1 MKTIRRTLPLSLLLV
16 LLAPAAAS
24 AAARTI
30 PAPLPEHPGNI
41 FLAGEKVSVVIPVLD
56 LAVWRVTDYDGKTV
70 AEGRT
75 TSGRA
80 EIAALP
86 VGWYE
91 LCWGDGDSPDRRTS
105 LAVLQRLAAPTPETS
120 PIGLDVAMA
129 WFYKEPQMPAAANLC
144 ALAGINWV
152 RDRLN
157 WGEME
162 KKRGEFAPVPTK
174 YDASARIQSEAG
186 LRVLQV
192 NHSSPFWANPNYKR
206 FPADLRD
213 AYRFYREMA
222 RRWAGQVAAFEP
234 WNEADIVQFGGH
246 TGAEMASL
254 QKAAR
259 LGLKEGNP
267 AVIACQN
274 VFASANKAIL
284 EDLAANQA
292 WPYFDTFNL
301 HHYAKSDDYPGI
313 YAALRAASAGRPLW
327 TTEFSMPVHWT
338 GDEKRKDPTDADLR
352 VQSERVA
359 KVFAAALHE
368 GPQAAFYFLLPH
380 YVEGQT
386 QFGIVRPDLT
396 PRPAYVALAAV
407 GRLLADARP
416 LGRLKDVPQNVRAF
430 LFSAK
435 PDGEER
441 EVMVAWTSEGTFELP
456 PTEVPV
462 AAYDHLGRQRE
473 TLGPEFCIEDPS
485 GRLQIRRRVLPLQ
498 LSGAPVLAVY
508 AAGTSA
514 KMPLDPP
521 PAAPTHAA
529 GEACPVVLQAVWPK
543 ERTDLK
549 RSAYRITSGKAEAV
563 PVYVY
568 NFSAAPVEGT
578 FEAAG
583 PSGWQVNFAKDA
595 KVPPHERLQLTL
607 TVEAAGAAA
616 ESATVRIQGA
626 VGPASK
632 PVLSLRLAPEA
643 K

>member
-1 MKTIRRTLPLSLLLV
+1 VKTIRRTLPLSLLLV

-162 KKRGEFAPVPTK
+162 KKRGEFAPAPTK

-267 AVIACQN
+267 GAVACQN

-327 TTEFSMPVHWT
+327 TTEFSMPVPWS
-338 GDEKRKDPTDADLR
+338 GDEKRKEPSDADLR

-359 KVFAAALHE
+359 KAFAAALHE
-368 GPQAAFYFLLPH
+368 GSVAAFYFLLPH
-380 YVEGQT
+380 YVEGKT
-386 QFGIVRPDLT
+386 QFGILRPDLT

-416 LGRLKDVPQNVRAF
+416 MGRLKDVPQNVRAF
-430 LFSAK
+430 VFRAR
-435 PDGEER
+435 PGGEER
-441 EVMVAWTSEGTFELP
+441 EVLVAWTTEGTVELALALP
-456 PTEVPV
+456 DAPVPV
-462 AAYDHLGRQRE
+462 YDHLGRARP
-473 TLGPEFCIEDPS
+473 GPLALSPAPIFAVLTS
-485 GRLQIRRRVLPLQ
+485 G
-498 LSGAPVLAVY
+498 S
-508 AAGTSA
+508 AAGLA
-514 KMPLDPP
+514 LDPP
-521 PAAPTHAA
+521 PQTPPHAA
-529 GEACPVVLQAVWPK
+529 GQACPVVLQAVWPK
-543 ERTDLK
+543 ERVDLK
-549 RSAYRITSGKAEAV
+549 QSAYRIAAGKAETV

-568 NFSAAPVEGT
+568 NFSAKPVEGT
-578 FEAAG
+578 LEVAG
-583 PSGWQVNFAKDA
+583 PEGWKLDLAKT
-595 KVPPHERLQLTL
+595 VQIPPGERVQLPL
-607 TVEAAGAAA
+607 TVEAPAAA
-616 ESATVRIQGA
+616 AAKCETVRLQGSF
-626 VGPASK
+626 GPAGQ
-632 PVLSLRLAPEA
+632 PILSLRLAPEP
-643 K
+643 KQL